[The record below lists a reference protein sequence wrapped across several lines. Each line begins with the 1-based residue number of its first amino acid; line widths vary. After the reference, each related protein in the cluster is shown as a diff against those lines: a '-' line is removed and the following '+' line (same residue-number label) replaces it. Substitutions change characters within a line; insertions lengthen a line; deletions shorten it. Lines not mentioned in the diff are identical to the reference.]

1 MASKYVD
8 RILDE
13 VTFDFERHFTDKE
26 ERVEFL
32 EELIEELEN
41 LLEEIR
47 NENDEDELM
56 KEAGIIMAKWCD
68 ENNENSDDIVESY
81 EFNSGLAFGAYESEV
96 LFFVKTFKNRLN
108 KDIINELE
116 EIITRFKK

>member
-32 EELIEELEN
+32 EELIEELEDQ
-41 LLEEIR
+41 LEGLG
-47 NENDEDELM
+47 DDGGC
-56 KEAGIIMAKWCD
+56 GICPEGECD
-68 ENNENSDDIVESY
+68 CEP
-81 EFNSGLAFGAYESEV
+81 EV
-96 LFFVKTFKNRLN
+96 C
-108 KDIINELE
+108 I
-116 EIITRFKK
+116 